1 MNCYFGHHKSGSTYI
16 KNILER
22 LYIYQGLKTT
32 TMHREDEL
40 SGLARTDLLILSNAT
55 LSSLQ
60 EINFTRGFHVIRDP
74 RDIVVSSYFS
84 HLYSHST
91 RYWEELIA
99 HRAFLESLTF
109 EEGLTHELTSCRK
122 QQFEDM
128 AHWNY
133 ENPSILEIKFE
144 NLIRDPLTVWGSI
157 LDHLEIKTRN
167 ESLLSNIIWQ
177 HNKLIKSI
185 SVRSKLDAI
194 KSLYIKNRLN
204 QEEIQATLTSHS
216 FENLS
221 GRPKGL
227 EEVRNHYRKGVSGD
241 WKNHF
246 TDVQK
251 HLFKENW
258 GELLVQLGY
267 ERDLNW

>member
-1 MNCYFGHHKSGSTYI
+1 LNCYFGDHRLGSTYV

-22 LYIYQGLKTT
+22 LYIYQGLTTT

-40 SGLARTDLLILSNAT
+40 SSLSRKDLLILSNTT

-60 EINFTRGFHVIRDP
+60 EINFTPGFHVIQDS

-84 HLYSHST
+84 HLYSHSSL
-91 RYWEELIA
+91 YWEELIA

-109 EEGLTHELTSCRK
+109 EEGLTHEITSCRK

-128 AHWNY
+128 AQWNY

-144 NLIRDPLTVWGSI
+144 NLIRYPLTVWCSI
-157 LDHLEIKTRN
+157 LNHLEIKTRN
-167 ESLLSNIIWQ
+167 ESLLSNIHWQ
-177 HNKLIKSI
+177 YNKVIKFI
-185 SVRSKLDAI
+185 SVRSKFDPI
-194 KSLYIKNRLN
+194 KRLYIKNRLN
-204 QEEIQATLTSHS
+204 TEKIQAVLTSHS

-221 GRPKGL
+221 KRPKGL
-227 EEVRNHYRKGVSGD
+227 ENVRNHYRKGISGD

-246 TDVQK
+246 TDAHK

-258 GELLVQLGY
+258 GVLFVQLGY